1 MEINKKFLIDQLEG
15 QREKMDELKTLLD
28 VHVIDAGKLLFDLD
42 ENEYALLLKK
52 IGGEPLAN
60 WKEVIKDYTKL
71 VYKI

>member
-1 MEINKKFLIDQLEG
+1 MIPSTKILRKQAKKL
-15 QREKMDELKTLLD
+15 
-28 VHVIDAGKLLFDLD
+28 KLLFDLD